1 VRTIRVLQGTKG
13 RTGGATSQSTSAIT
27 TSAGSVL
34 AAAAIT
40 DTGTFSGTP
49 IDDSKGNSWAQINTE
64 ITNFGTT
71 GGSQRM
77 RLYYS
82 ELAFFGASHTVTMH
96 VSASA
101 PCTLLVV
108 EIADCLVP
116 GVFDKTAQ
124 GNVHAVAPGPFA
136 TAATPLTAA
145 QIELILGAYFGVSS
159 ANPATH
165 AVSGATPPAG
175 WTVHAGAEETDGTV
189 FYTGCLASVRVTQS
203 NAYVAS
209 FTELGNADAGIY
221 VATFKENPE
230 LFAAA
235 RARRFAR
242 PRDGIGL
249 QGSLDIKRWF

>member
-1 VRTIRVLQGTKG
+1 VRTVRVLQGTKG
-13 RTGGATSQSTSAIT
+13 RTSGATSISTSAIT

-64 ITNFGTT
+64 ITNFGST

-82 ELAFFGASHTVTMH
+82 ELAFFGASHTVAAH
-96 VSASA
+96 FSASG
-101 PCTLLVV
+101 PGTLLVV
-108 EIADCLVP
+108 EIADGMVP
-116 GVFDKTAQ
+116 GVFDQTAQ

-136 TAATPLTAA
+136 TAAAPLTTA
-145 QIELILGAYFGVSS
+145 QIELILGAYFGISS

-165 AVSGATPPAG
+165 AVSGATPSAG

-189 FYTGCLASVRVTQS
+189 FYTGCLASARVTQA

-209 FTELGNADAGIY
+209 FTEVGNTDAGIY

-242 PRDGIGL
+242 PRDGVDMLGT
-249 QGSLDIKRWF
+249 LDVRRW